1 MFLYII
7 WLHRIRGRRRLAY
20 YCNFSLE
27 YDLAQR
33 IEEQLCL
40 PTIDVSRPMRSV
52 VGAVRHRAAG
62 RELIHVQERM
72 FGHIRGD
79 VREQSL
85 VYAERFG
92 CILTFVGR
100 WHRYEHGP
108 NRQVQELPNLSID
121 VPADVYPRS
130 NDGDGSTAVV
140 SQRQRI
146 YAPRTNLAERGIFG
160 VPVALHLGTRRAG
173 TTRPYCGDPRASDS
187 PMPRLR
193 SFWPCR

>member
-1 MFLYII
+1 MVAPDQ
-7 WLHRIRGRRRLAY
+7 REEEAY

-72 FGHIRGD
+72 FGHIRGE

-85 VYAERFG
+85 IRGAIWMHSYLCWPLASVR
-92 CILTFVGR
+92 TR
-100 WHRYEHGP
+100 SGP
-108 NRQVQELPNLSID
+108 PS
-121 VPADVYPRS
+121 P
-130 NDGDGSTAVV
+130 
-140 SQRQRI
+140 
-146 YAPRTNLAERGIFG
+146 
-160 VPVALHLGTRRAG
+160 GT
-173 TTRPYCGDPRASDS
+173 S
-187 PMPRLR
+187 
-193 SFWPCR
+193 